1 MYNLIISNLIS
12 KQPRHSIF
20 YEYAYQYSSLT
31 FSTWETM
38 NIKLCHFYAGM
49 MDTLVNLDN
58 IKKKIDLR
66 YTKYKYTNVHDA
78 QN

>member
-1 MYNLIISNLIS
+1 
-12 KQPRHSIF
+12 
-20 YEYAYQYSSLT
+20 
-31 FSTWETM
+31 
-38 NIKLCHFYAGM
+38 M